1 MQSRAGNASASASL
15 KFCSRLREGLQGEG
29 VLSLGKAGTGWA
41 VVAGDTEG
49 RDVPSGAV
57 GTW

>member
-1 MQSRAGNASASASL
+1 MQSRAGNASVSASL
-15 KFCSRLREGLQGEG
+15 KFYSRLREGLQWEG
-29 VLSLGKAGTGWA
+29 VLSLGKAGTGRA